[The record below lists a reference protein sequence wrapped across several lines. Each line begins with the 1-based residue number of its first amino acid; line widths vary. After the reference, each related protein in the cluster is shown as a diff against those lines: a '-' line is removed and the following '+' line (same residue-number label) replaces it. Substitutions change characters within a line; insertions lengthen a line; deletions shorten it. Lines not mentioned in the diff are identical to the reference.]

1 LNKQEAFFLRREGQR
16 LLLAGIAS
24 CAVLLRPYRLILP
37 DVLFIDISILRGF
50 CEFLEGDITF
60 RTAVLGPAGS
70 NDELDGH
77 INGLTIPR
85 S

>member
-1 LNKQEAFFLRREGQR
+1 M
-16 LLLAGIAS
+16 
-24 CAVLLRPYRLILP
+24 LP
-37 DVLFIDISILRGF
+37 DVLFIDISVIRGF

-60 RTAVLGPAGS
+60 RTAVLGPADS